1 MSVSKQLMDKN
12 LPMMNRRGANRF
24 REVQHAKD
32 AKGTVKRIW
41 TYFARE
47 KKLICALISVVIV
60 GTICG
65 VAAPS
70 IQARGV
76 DIIAGKEGNLMK
88 TVGLMLSLYLA
99 YTLCQFIQALI
110 SGFLSQRIVRHLRA
124 DLFSKIV
131 DLPISY
137 LDRHSHGD
145 VMSRMTNDIENI
157 STTVSQ
163 ALPSLASGAL
173 IIAGTT
179 IIMFVL
185 CYQLAIL
192 SFISIFL
199 TIKVTKFL
207 SKKVRKFSRS
217 RQSLLG
223 QLNGNVEEMV
233 WGYRTVVSFNQQR
246 ETVETFA
253 DTSDKLTKAGI
264 KQDCFSGVMG
274 PVMNCISNLS
284 FVIIAVFGGYF
295 ASKGMITL
303 GVISA
308 FIVYSRQFSRPINE
322 IAQVYGQLQT
332 AIAGAERVFQL
343 LDVESEA
350 MGGEA
355 LKEDGPA
362 AVSFRSVDF
371 SYIEGS
377 PVLKNFS
384 LEVPAGSRVALVGA
398 TGSGKTTVVNL
409 LMRFY
414 DIDSGIIE
422 INGQDLSKVRRD
434 EVRKDV
440 AIVLQDTFLFSSSIR
455 DNLKYANESATDED
469 IYRAIQMSRV
479 DGMVKSLPNGLDTML
494 ESSGS
499 NISQGQ
505 RQLIAIA
512 RAFAQ
517 DPRILI
523 LDEATSNVDTRTEKE
538 IQRAIEHVLKNRTSI
553 IIAHRL
559 STIRDADTIV
569 VLDHGS
575 IVETG
580 RHEELIARRG
590 RYYDLYM
597 TQFRG
602 FAT

>member
-1 MSVSKQLMDKN
+1 MSASRQLVDKN
-12 LPMMNRRGANRF
+12 LPMMNRRGSNRF

-32 AKGTVKRIW
+32 AKGTLKRIW
-41 TYFARE
+41 AYFARE
-47 KKLICALISVVIV
+47 KRLICALVCIVIV
-60 GTICG
+60 GTVCG

-76 DIIAGKEGNLMK
+76 DIIAGGEGDLMR
-88 TVGLMLSLYLA
+88 TVVLMLSLYLS
-99 YTLCQFIQALI
+99 YTLCQFIQTLI
-110 SGFLSQRIVRHLRA
+110 SGHLSQRIVKHLRS

-199 TIKVTKFL
+199 TIKVTRFL
-207 SKKVRKFSRS
+207 SGKVRKFSRS

-223 QLNGNVEEMV
+223 RLNGNVEEMV
-233 WGYRTVVSFNQQR
+233 WGYRTVVSFNQQKER
-246 ETVETFA
+246 TRTFA
-253 DTSDKLTKAGI
+253 ETSDSLTRAGI
-264 KQDCFSGVMG
+264 RQDCFSGVMG

-295 ASKGMITL
+295 ASRGMITL

-308 FIVYSRQFSRPINE
+308 FIVYSRQFARPINE
-322 IAQVYGQLQT
+322 ISQVYGQLQT
-332 AIAGAERVFQL
+332 AIAGAERVFEL
-343 LDVESEA
+343 LDVESED
-350 MGGEA
+350 MEGEA
-355 LKEDGPA
+355 LKEEKQA
-362 AVSFRSVDF
+362 AVSFRGVDF
-371 SYIEGS
+371 SYVKNRS
-377 PVLKNFS
+377 VLKNFS
-384 LEVPAGSRVALVGA
+384 LEVPAGKRVALVGA

-414 DIDSGIIE
+414 DIDSGAIE
-422 INGQDLSKVRRD
+422 INGQDISKIRRAD
-434 EVRKDV
+434 IRRDV
-440 AIVLQDTFLFSSSIR
+440 AIVLQDTFLFSSTIR
-455 DNLKYANESATDED
+455 ENLRYSHEGATDEE
-469 IYRAIQMSRV
+469 IERAMRMSRV
-479 DGMVKSLPNGLDTML
+479 DGMVKSLPLGLDTVL
-494 ESSGS
+494 EASGS

-505 RQLIAIA
+505 RQLVAIA

-538 IQRAIEHVLKNRTSI
+538 IQKAIEHVLKNRTSI

-559 STIRDADTIV
+559 STIRDADMIV
-569 VLDHGS
+569 VLDGGT
-575 IVETG
+575 IVERG
-580 RHEELIARRG
+580 RHEELIAERG
-590 RYYDLYM
+590 RYYELYM